1 METLTCFIQW
11 AEQYLSEEK
20 ADLAHSRGVSF
31 KNMMLRIPGSI
42 SSKNGGGSKCYRS
55 GTVKNHSVFGS
66 TLLTLQKDSFSK

>member
-1 METLTCFIQW
+1 MGTLTGFIQW

-42 SSKNGGGSKCYRS
+42 SSRMAAGQSVTEVGRSK
-55 GTVKNHSVFGS
+55 TIVF
-66 TLLTLQKDSFSK
+66 LVVLY